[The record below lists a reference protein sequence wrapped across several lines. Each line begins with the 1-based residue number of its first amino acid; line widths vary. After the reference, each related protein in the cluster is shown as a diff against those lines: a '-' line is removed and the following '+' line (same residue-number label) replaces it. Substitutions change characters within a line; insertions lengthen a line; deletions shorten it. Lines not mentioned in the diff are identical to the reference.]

1 MENLLNT
8 TKLKLLYA
16 KDKAVY
22 NDSFESLTDWLI
34 TGDWHIMT
42 VNTNEDKSSG
52 LDGNIAINTIGSYLG
67 GVMQKEIE
75 LKNYS
80 EILFEYYI
88 QNSNA
93 EIGPS
98 KILFYID
105 SILKKEI
112 KGPAPWQRI
121 KPIGLIPGKH
131 MIKFEYVFEGEPGD
145 RKAVID
151 NVLIYEAK
159 KVNCLINEY
168 KPAKPIRNLGSNK
181 TLRGFTRY
189 QEVAESDT
197 EISFT
202 ATFNGLDFIE
212 FMKKSDSIFYFVD
225 EFGICYRGI
234 FAENIEPNNIALNEV
249 YTVELTMTADQKTGF
264 GFC

>member
-1 MENLLNT
+1 MQNLLNNP
-8 TKLKLLYA
+8 KLKLLYA
-16 KDKAVY
+16 KDKIVY
-22 NDSFESLTDWLI
+22 NDSFETLTDWLI

-42 VNTNEDKSSG
+42 IDTNEDKSSG

-67 GVMQKEIE
+67 GSIQREFE

-88 QNSNA
+88 QNSSA
-93 EIGPS
+93 ETQPS

-105 SILKKEI
+105 NILKKEI
-112 KGPAPWQRI
+112 KGPVPWQRT
-121 KPIGLIPGKH
+121 KPIGITPGKH
-131 MIKFEYVFEGEPGD
+131 TIKFEYVFEGEPGD

-151 NVLIYEAK
+151 NVLVYEAK
-159 KVNCLINEY
+159 KVNCLISEY
-168 KPAKPIRNLGSNK
+168 EPAKPIRNLGSNK
-181 TLRGFTRY
+181 TLRGFTRF
-189 QEVAESDT
+189 QEMAESDT

-202 ATFNGLDFIE
+202 AAFNGLDFIE
-212 FMKKSDSIFYFVD
+212 FMQKSDNIFYFID

-234 FAENIEPNNIALNEV
+234 FADDIKPSHIALNEV
-249 YTVELTMTADQKTGF
+249 YVIELTMTADQKTGF